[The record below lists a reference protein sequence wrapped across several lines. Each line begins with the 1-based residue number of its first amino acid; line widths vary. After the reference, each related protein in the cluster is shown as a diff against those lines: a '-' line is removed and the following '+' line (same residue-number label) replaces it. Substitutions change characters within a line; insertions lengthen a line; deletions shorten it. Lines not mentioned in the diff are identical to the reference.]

1 MIGGN
6 GARPVAVVTG
16 GGRGIGAAVCRRLA
30 GIGHPVVVN
39 YLGDRGAAERVV
51 AEIEGAG
58 GTAVAVPA
66 DVADEAA
73 VLRLFDAAVELGT
86 VGLVVVNAGIT
97 GPYGRLDEL
106 DAAAL
111 RRVVDVNV
119 TGAVLCAREAV
130 RRMSTRHGGAGG
142 SVVTV
147 SSGAAVLGSA
157 GEWVHYAATKGAVN
171 SLTVGLAREVATEG
185 VRVNAVSPGLIETD
199 LHATAGQP
207 DRLARMAPTVPM
219 GRPGTAA
226 EVAEAVIWL
235 ASDAASFITGAV
247 LPVTGG
253 R

>member
-73 VLRLFDAAVELGT
+73 VVRLFDAAAELGT

-226 EVAEAVIWL
+226 EVAEAVVWL

>member
-1 MIGGN
+1 MSDGTA
-6 GARPVAVVTG
+6 ARPVAVVTG
-16 GGRGIGAAVCRRLA
+16 GGRGIGAAVCRALA
-30 GIGHPVVVN
+30 AAGHPVVVN
-39 YLGDRGAAERVV
+39 YLGDAAAAERVV
-51 AEIEGAG
+51 AEVTGAG
-58 GTAVAVPA
+58 GTAVAVRA

-73 VLRLFDAAVELGT
+73 VVRLFDAAAELGT

-106 DAAAL
+106 DADAL

-130 RRMSTRHGGAGG
+130 RRMSTRHGGSGG
-142 SVVTV
+142 GVVTV
-147 SSGAAVLGSA
+147 SSGAATLGSA

-171 SLTVGLAREVATEG
+171 SLTVGLSREVAAEG
-185 VRVNAVSPGLIETD
+185 IRVNAVSPGLIDTD

-219 GRPGTAA
+219 GRAGTPE
-226 EVAEAVIWL
+226 EVAAAVLWL
-235 ASDAASFITGAV
+235 ASDAASFVTGAIV
-247 LPVTGG
+247 PVTGG